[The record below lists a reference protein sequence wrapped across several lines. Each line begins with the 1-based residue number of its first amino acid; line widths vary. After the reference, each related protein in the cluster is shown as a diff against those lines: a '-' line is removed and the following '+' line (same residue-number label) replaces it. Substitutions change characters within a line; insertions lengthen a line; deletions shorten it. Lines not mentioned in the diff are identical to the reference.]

1 MFRETCNFVLTWNVP
16 KAYRFIIWETCN
28 VSFVL
33 CEETAMNSAETRIQ
47 YTQEVTFTHF
57 NLVTTENVHKAHTE
71 LHHPTK
77 TCF

>member
-1 MFRETCNFVLTWNVP
+1 
-16 KAYRFIIWETCN
+16 